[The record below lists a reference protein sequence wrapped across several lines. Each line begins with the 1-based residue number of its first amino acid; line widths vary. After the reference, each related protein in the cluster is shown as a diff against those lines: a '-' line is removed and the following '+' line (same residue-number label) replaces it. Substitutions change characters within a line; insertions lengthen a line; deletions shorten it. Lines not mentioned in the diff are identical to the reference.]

1 MPRLDLA
8 AARWRK
14 SSYSSGGD
22 DGACVEVAFVGP
34 AVAIRD
40 SKNPAQPPLVV
51 STADWRAL
59 LAAIRR

>member
-1 MPRLDLA
+1 MPRVDLA
-8 AARWRK
+8 TAHWRK
-14 SSYSSGGD
+14 SSYSSEGSGGN
-22 DGACVEVAFVGP
+22 CVEVAFVGP

-40 SKNPAQPPLVV
+40 SKNPTQPPLVV